1 MMKNKATLKFKNFT
15 ARARS
20 FWVRTKLARAGVA
33 LCYSRPAEAVCLEI
47 SSADAKPSKVGKN
60 LKSLNLKSLNFK
72 NRNVTGADYDADRDM
87 RFSPDRD
94 INFNA
99 YRDIN
104 SSADR
109 GMCHGVNSNA
119 GHDINSRP
127 DRAAN
132 FKISNANLKADL
144 ARPKAG
150 FR

>member
-15 ARARS
+15 ACARS
-20 FWVRTKLARAGVA
+20 FWVHLRLARAGAA
-33 LCYSRPAEAVCLEI
+33 LCYARPAEAVCPKR
-47 SSADAKPSKVGKN
+47 SSTVAKPSEVGKN

-72 NRNVTGADYDADRDM
+72 NRNATSADHGIRL
-87 RFSPDRD
+87 SLDRD
-94 INFNA
+94 IN
-99 YRDIN
+99 
-104 SSADR
+104 
-109 GMCHGVNSNA
+109 
-119 GHDINSRP
+119 SRL

>member
-15 ARARS
+15 ARPRS
-20 FWVRTKLARAGVA
+20 FWIRIKLARAGTA

-47 SSADAKPSKVGKN
+47 SSADAKPSGVGKN
-60 LKSLNLKSLNFK
+60 FKSLNFK
-72 NRNVTGADYDADRDM
+72 NRNATGADYDADRDM
-87 RFSPDRD
+87 RFSPDQD
-94 INFNA
+94 INFDA

-109 GMCHGVNSNA
+109 GMCHGINSNA
-119 GHDINSRP
+119 
-127 DRAAN
+127 DRAVN

-144 ARPKAG
+144 ARPKAD

>member
-1 MMKNKATLKFKNFT
+1 MMKNEATLRFKNF
-15 ARARS
+15 AASPCS
-20 FWVRTKLARAGVA
+20 FWIRIKLARVGAA
-33 LCYSRPAEAVCLEI
+33 LCYSRPTEAVCLEI
-47 SSADAKPSKVGKN
+47 SSADAKPMSKN
-60 LKSLNLKSLNFK
+60 LKSRDLKSINFK
-72 NRNVTGADYDADRDM
+72 NGNATSADFDAGLDIRLNI
-87 RFSPDRD
+87 DRD

-109 GMCHGVNSNA
+109 VCHGINSNA
-119 GHDINSRP
+119 DRDINFGR
-127 DRAAN
+127 DRAIN

>member
-15 ARARS
+15 ARSRS
-20 FWVRTKLARAGVA
+20 FWVRTKLARAGVT
-33 LCYSRPAEAVCLEI
+33 LCCARPVEAICLEI
-47 SSADAKPSKVGKN
+47 SSAVAKPSGVRKN

-72 NRNVTGADYDADRDM
+72 NRNATGTDFDADRDI
-87 RFSPDRD
+87 RLSAYRD

-99 YRDIN
+99 Y
-104 SSADR
+104 
-109 GMCHGVNSNA
+109 
-119 GHDINSRP
+119 HDINSGR

-144 ARPKAG
+144 ARPKAS

>member
-20 FWVRTKLARAGVA
+20 FWIRLRLTRADAA
-33 LCYSRPAEAVCLEI
+33 LCCTRLAEAICLERL
-47 SSADAKPSKVGKN
+47 SAVTKPSEVGKN
-60 LKSLNLKSLNFK
+60 LKSLNFKSLNFK
-72 NRNVTGADYDADRDM
+72 SRNDTGAYYDADRDM

-104 SSADR
+104 SSAD
-109 GMCHGVNSNA
+109 HGINSNA
-119 GHDINSRP
+119 DRDINFRP
-127 DRAAN
+127 DRAVN

>member
-15 ARARS
+15 ARPRS
-20 FWVRTKLARAGVA
+20 FWIRIKLARAGTA
-33 LCYSRPAEAVCLEI
+33 LCYSRPADAVCLEI
-47 SSADAKPSKVGKN
+47 SSADAKPMSK
-60 LKSLNLKSLNFK
+60 NLKSLNFK
-72 NRNVTGADYDADRDM
+72 NGNATSTNCEAGRYIDFSADYDT
-87 RFSPDRD
+87 DRD

-109 GMCHGVNSNA
+109 GMCHGINSSA
-119 GHDINSRP
+119 DRDINFGI

-144 ARPKAG
+144 AHQKAG